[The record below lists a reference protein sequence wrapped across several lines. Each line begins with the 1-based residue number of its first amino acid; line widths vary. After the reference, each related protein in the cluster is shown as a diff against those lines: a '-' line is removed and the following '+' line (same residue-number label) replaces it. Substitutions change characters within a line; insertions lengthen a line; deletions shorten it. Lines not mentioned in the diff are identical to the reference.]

1 MISEP
6 REKDKTN
13 RIGSLV
19 KDAFRR
25 PLKGFL
31 DPKNQRFVNPLI
43 KRGSEIM
50 ILVSV
55 PESLRGRQ
63 PLNEKQDKTVSLLVV
78 QLSEITFI
86 GKQVFLVVYATT
98 DRELKA

>member
-1 MISEP
+1 
-6 REKDKTN
+6 
-13 RIGSLV
+13 
-19 KDAFRR
+19 
-25 PLKGFL
+25 
-31 DPKNQRFVNPLI
+31 
-43 KRGSEIM
+43 M